1 MFENIVTHIDTIL
14 IIITLVGG
22 YRLLKSDLTGIIN
35 QSHKGLK
42 EEIKKFEEKIEATEA
57 RLMKEIRQCDG
68 KIEATET
75 RLMKEIKQCSG
86 KIEATETRLMKE
98 IKQCNGKIEATEAR
112 LNIRFDDMIT
122 SIKEVDKKT
131 NEVSN
136 KVSHIE
142 GRLDQLFPPGV
153 NKTAA

>member
-1 MFENIVTHIDTIL
+1 MFENIMAHIDTIL

-22 YRLLKSDLTGIIN
+22 YRLLKSDLTEIIN

-42 EEIKKFEEKIEATEA
+42 EEIKECEEKIAASEE
-57 RLMKEIRQCDG
+57 
-68 KIEATET
+68 
-75 RLMKEIKQCSG
+75 
-86 KIEATETRLMKE
+86 
-98 IKQCNGKIEATEAR
+98 R
-112 LNIRFDDMIT
+112 LNKKLDDTIT
-122 SIKEVDKKT
+122 SIKELDKKT

-142 GRLDQLFPPGV
+142 GRLDQLFPPSV

>member
-1 MFENIVTHIDTIL
+1 MFENLMAHIDTIL

-22 YRLLKSDLTGIIN
+22 YRLLKSDLTEIIN

-42 EEIKKFEEKIEATEA
+42 EEIK
-57 RLMKEIRQCDG
+57 QC
-68 KIEATET
+68 E
-75 RLMKEIKQCSG
+75 
-86 KIEATETRLMKE
+86 
-98 IKQCNGKIEATEAR
+98 GKIEATEAR
-112 LNIRFDDMIT
+112 LNNRFDDMIT
-122 SIKEVDKKT
+122 SIKELDKKT

-142 GRLDQLFPPGV
+142 GRLDQLFPTGV

>member
-1 MFENIVTHIDTIL
+1 MFENIMAHIDTIL

-22 YRLLKSDLTGIIN
+22 YRLLKSDL
-35 QSHKGLK
+35 K
-42 EEIKKFEEKIEATEA
+42 EEIKKCESKIGATEV
-57 RLMKEIRQCDG
+57 RLIEEIKKCEG
-68 KIEATET
+68 KIEATEV
-75 RLMKEIKQCSG
+75 
-86 KIEATETRLMKE
+86 
-98 IKQCNGKIEATEAR
+98 R
-112 LNIRFDDMIT
+112 LNNRLDDTIA

>member
-1 MFENIVTHIDTIL
+1 MFENIMTHIDTIL
-14 IIITLVGG
+14 IIVTLVGG
-22 YRLLKSDLTGIIN
+22 YRLLKSDLTEIIN

-42 EEIKKFEEKIEATEA
+42 EEIKQCEGKIEATEVRMTGKIEATEA
-57 RLMKEIRQCDG
+57 
-68 KIEATET
+68 
-75 RLMKEIKQCSG
+75 
-86 KIEATETRLMKE
+86 RLMKE

-122 SIKEVDKKT
+122 SIKELDKKT

-153 NKTAA
+153 HKTAA

>member
-1 MFENIVTHIDTIL
+1 MFENIMAHIDTIL
-14 IIITLVGG
+14 IIITLVSG
-22 YRLLKSDLTGIIN
+22 YRLLKSDLTEIIN

-42 EEIKKFEEKIEATEA
+42 EEIKKCE
-57 RLMKEIRQCDG
+57 D
-68 KIEATET
+68 
-75 RLMKEIKQCSG
+75 
-86 KIEATETRLMKE
+86 
-98 IKQCNGKIEATEAR
+98 R
-112 LNIRFDDMIT
+112 LNNRLDET
-122 SIKEVDKKT
+122 TANIKEVDKKT

>member
-1 MFENIVTHIDTIL
+1 MFENIMTHIDTIL

-22 YRLLKSDLTGIIN
+22 YRLLKSDLTEIIN

-42 EEIKKFEEKIEATEA
+42 EEIKQCEGKIKECEEKIAVSEE
-57 RLMKEIRQCDG
+57 
-68 KIEATET
+68 
-75 RLMKEIKQCSG
+75 
-86 KIEATETRLMKE
+86 
-98 IKQCNGKIEATEAR
+98 R
-112 LNIRFDDMIT
+112 LNKKLDDTIT
-122 SIKEVDKKT
+122 SIKELDKKT

-153 NKTAA
+153 HKTAA